1 MDPQTLPP
9 ISEFYHS
16 VDLQLRF
23 NDVDVLGHLNNT
35 VYFSFYDTGKAY
47 FFEHALGHPVDWRH
61 VETVIANVDCCYIS
75 PVFFGEEI
83 KVYSRC
89 MWIHEKSF
97 QIQQVIVEKNTGQVK
112 SAAESVMVSFD
123 PHTQKAVPLPKAW
136 REALERTMRPGANSG
151 YRGS

>member
-1 MDPQTLPP
+1 MNPDSLPP

-47 FFEHALGHPVDWRH
+47 FFEHALQAPVDWRH

-75 PVFFGEEI
+75 PVYFGEAI

-89 MWIHEKSF
+89 KWIHEKSF
-97 QIQQVIVEKNTGQVK
+97 MIQQVIVEKNTGEIK

-123 PHTQKAVPLPKAW
+123 PVTKKSVPLPEHW
-136 REALERTMRPGANSG
+136 RKALERTMKEGGNEG